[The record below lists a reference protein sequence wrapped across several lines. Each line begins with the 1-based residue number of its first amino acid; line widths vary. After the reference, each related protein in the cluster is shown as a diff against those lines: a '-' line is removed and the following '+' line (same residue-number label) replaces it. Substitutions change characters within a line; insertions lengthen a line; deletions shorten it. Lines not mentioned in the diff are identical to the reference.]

1 MIEDSDRVM
10 EYKLQKLLIG
20 KYFILLIVQYK
31 YQDLQKNLNFNLYRI
46 YNWQV
51 FILYLQVF
59 LRWVYLFYVYNF
71 IIMDYIKL

>member
-46 YNWQV
+46 YNWQI